1 MSESINTLIGT
12 FSSIDNMN
20 SQVIE
25 PNSLIA
31 IDTSFNRIGIN
42 TVDPSYSIH
51 VISNDLSGIIS
62 TPRLI
67 ISSLRSISSSLY
79 TTISNELYDKEL
91 YYDENNHLKVH
102 ISNS

>member
-12 FSSIDNMN
+12 FSSINNMDL
-20 SQVIE
+20 QKIK

-62 TPRLI
+62 TDRLI
-67 ISSLRSISSSLY
+67 ISSLKKIIGDD
-79 TTISNELYDKEL
+79 TTGL
-91 YYDENNHLKVH
+91 ENNEIYCDGSNNLK
-102 ISNS
+102 INYKLS

>member
-12 FSSIDNMN
+12 FSSINNIN

-51 VISNDLSGIIS
+51 VISNNSSGIIS
-62 TPRLI
+62 TERLI
-67 ISSLRSISSSLY
+67 NSSLRKIIDGNIDGLEDNEIY
-79 TTISNELYDKEL
+79 CDGSN
-91 YYDENNHLKVH
+91 NLK
-102 ISNS
+102 INFSY

>member
-62 TPRLI
+62 TDRLI
-67 ISSLRSISSSLY
+67 ISSLRKITDGNTSGLEDNEIY
-79 TTISNELYDKEL
+79 CDGSN
-91 YYDENNHLKVH
+91 NLK
-102 ISNS
+102 INYFS

>member
-51 VISNDLSGIIS
+51 VTSNAVASGIIS

-67 ISSLRSISSSLY
+67 ISSLRKITDDNTSGLEENEIY
-79 TTISNELYDKEL
+79 CDGSNNLKIN
-91 YYDENNHLKVH
+91 YY
-102 ISNS
+102 S

>member
-42 TVDPSYSIH
+42 TIDPSYSIH

-67 ISSLRSISSSLY
+67 ISSLKKIIGDDTS
-79 TTISNELYDKEL
+79 EL
-91 YYDENNHLKVH
+91 ENNEIYCDGSNNLK
-102 ISNS
+102 IKYFSQ